1 MTLAAATAA
10 KPVFYPTSDGKPM
23 GETEKHV
30 NAILDTI
37 QGLRFHLRDRPD
49 AYVVG
54 NNFVFWEQGNPKAR
68 VSPDVYVVFNVDKT
82 VRDAFFSWQENNNL
96 PSVVFEMTSRSTRG
110 EDMGR
115 KFRLY
120 EQVWRTAEYF
130 QFDPS
135 GDYLRPRL
143 QGYRLGPDGPLRAHR
158 RGAGWSPAQRTVG
171 PGTGRRRPKP
181 ALFDPVRARFLP
193 SLGESEEA
201 RTEAEA
207 AQAEAE
213 AAQAE
218 ARRGP
223 APLPLVLRQKPLVL
237 RSRQPVLTPKPL
249 VLTMPKPRSPPAR
262 RTRTPAK
269 TASRSHW
276 PTNARTD
283 AGPDVFTRRLRAR
296 RFAFAPP
303 GETRV

>member
-1 MTLAAATAA
+1 MTIAAPAAA

-68 VSPDVYVVFNVDKT
+68 VSPDTYVVFGVDKT
-82 VRDAFFSWQENNNL
+82 VRDAFFSWQENGNL

-143 QGYRLGPDGPLRAHR
+143 QGYRLGPDGRYARIAEEPDGRLRSEQLGLDLMADGLR
-158 RGAGWSPAQRTVG
+158 LR
-171 PGTGRRRPKP
+171 
-181 ALFDPVRARFLP
+181 LYDPVRGRFLP
-193 SLGESEEA
+193 SIGKA
-201 RTEAEA
+201 DDRADAEA
-207 AQAEAE
+207 ARAQTAEAE
-213 AAQAE
+213 
-218 ARRGP
+218 
-223 APLPLVLRQKPLVL
+223 
-237 RSRQPVLTPKPL
+237 
-249 VLTMPKPRSPPAR
+249 
-262 RTRTPAK
+262 
-269 TASRSHW
+269 
-276 PTNARTD
+276 ND
-283 AGPDVFTRRLRAR
+283 RLRAELDALR
-296 RFAFAPP
+296 RQLSTGGDAN
-303 GETRV
+303 

>member
-1 MTLAAATAA
+1 MTIAAPAV

-37 QGLRFHLRDRPD
+37 QSLRLHLKDRPD

-68 VSPDVYVVFNVDKT
+68 VSPDTYVVFGVDKT
-82 VRDAFFSWQENNNL
+82 VRDAFFSWLENDNL

-143 QGYRLGPDGPLRAHR
+143 QGYRLGSDGRYARINEGQDGRLRSEQLGLDLVAEGQSLR
-158 RGAGWSPAQRTVG
+158 
-171 PGTGRRRPKP
+171 
-181 ALFDPVRARFLP
+181 LFDPVRGRFLP
-193 SLGESEEA
+193 SIGEADA
-201 RTEAEA
+201 RADAEA
-207 AQAEAE
+207 ARAQAEA
-213 AAQAE
+213 ARAQTAE
-218 ARRGP
+218 SE
-223 APLPLVLRQKPLVL
+223 VE
-237 RSRQPVLTPKPL
+237 
-249 VLTMPKPRSPPAR
+249 
-262 RTRTPAK
+262 
-269 TASRSHW
+269 
-276 PTNARTD
+276 
-283 AGPDVFTRRLRAR
+283 RLRAELDALR
-296 RFAFAPP
+296 RQLSSA
-303 GETRV
+303 GGND